1 MKQTPKTLA
10 SMVQDL
16 YGKGLHRKDARR
28 KTRTLKGSISLKVA
42 QEGRLLQVGAVT
54 GQKPL
59 GLSVV
64 YGKTVIT
71 RSAFD
76 SLEELAPDAYAS
88 AGVID
93 LGSLCQQWNSAAPG
107 LLDELDGEAD
117 AAEGIVRVCL
127 EYEGAVGALPL
138 GVAAIEI
145 AGTAGTLTRA
155 EVSESVD
162 AGSIAV
168 GEPLRFHRVLGK
180 AADTDLD
187 PLAGYEAHDGL
198 ARPYINKRGEL
209 VIAMNREI
217 RHNVT
222 LRTDATAVVAGNLR
236 LSGVAYSRSSRLTS
250 ARLLILGRRSG
261 QEFSGTVDLRII
273 EDQTRQ
279 RYGFGRYTWAA
290 EAALA
295 DVDWE
300 SIESTDNFDLYL
312 EFDIEG
318 VDEPKR
324 VRVARTPYAIRATT
338 RAGDF
343 TRDGKT
349 LVVNPYYTFKA
360 KATSLILEV
369 VDEASFKVL
378 RDFSPSRHLLGSR
391 GRKPVWLI
399 GELPY
404 KAQDNGYHF
413 FRYIR
418 ENHPEIDAYYVL
430 DLASPEYE
438 NVRPLGNVIGY
449 QSKDHFEIALAADRI
464 IGSHHPD
471 YLYPTRHPSFM
482 AKSRAGK
489 VFLQH
494 GVMGTKWMVPNYGKK
509 SAGFHTDLFCVSSD
523 RERSYIVKD
532 FGYDPGEVVVTGL
545 PRFDALFDT
554 DVPVEPRQVLIIP
567 TWRDWLQN
575 EEGFID
581 SDYFQQW
588 NDFLHDPALAKLV
601 RENQLELVFC
611 LHPNMQHLRSHFAG
625 APVRIVGQ
633 GEIDVQFLMKQSAAM
648 VTDYSSVGFDFSFLD
663 KPVHYFQFDRER
675 FLGNLGSHLD
685 LDRELPG
692 RIAFS
697 RESLVATL
705 EATVARG
712 MRMES
717 TYRDRASR
725 FIVARDRGHSSRVFE
740 AIRDMHLPK
749 LGVRSLRQS
758 ELAERAQNRF
768 RHSGRYFPLMK
779 RMQALVSRMPMDR
792 DLVVFEAGLGKQY
805 ADSPR
810 YIYEELL
817 RRGDTR
823 KKVWI
828 YSGPHEF
835 SDPSTTTVKRL
846 SPAYFWNLARAK
858 YWVVNQNLPF
868 YMTRR
873 KNGVYV
879 QTWHGTPLKRMLND
893 IEDIHGRDEGY
904 LDRVT
909 RAISQW
915 THLLSPSP
923 YATEAMRSAF
933 AYKGPVLELGYPRND
948 PLLRPESKVRAQE
961 IKTTLGIPEG
971 HKVVLYAPT
980 FRDDSSNG
988 KGRFT
993 FELPFDLESFN
1004 ERFGEDTV
1012 LLLRMHVLVS
1022 SGLKIPEELRGSII
1036 NVSAYPEIQD
1046 LYLASDVLITD
1057 YSSVFF
1063 DFALLRR
1070 PILFFAYD
1078 LDNYR
1083 DNLRGFYMDY
1093 EKELPGPIVTDEDQ
1107 LWSTLGSALKGE
1119 LVEAGPSDGFIA
1131 RFAPHDDGESAGRV
1145 VDEIF
1150 GRGAPVTQRSIL
1162 GGFGSRRKPR

>member
-10 SMVQDL
+10 GMVQDL
-16 YGKGLHRKDARR
+16 YGKRIHRKDAQR
-28 KTRTLKGSISLKVA
+28 KSRTLKGSLSLAVS
-42 QEGRLLQVGAVT
+42 QEGRFLRVHAATSQR
-54 GQKPL
+54 PL
-59 GLSVV
+59 GLSVLH
-64 YGKTVIT
+64 GKTVIE
-71 RSAFD
+71 RIAFD
-76 SLEELAPDAYAS
+76 SMEDAGAAGYLSTGAIDLASLCGQWNALAPVLVGEPEDDFD
-88 AGVID
+88 GV
-93 LGSLCQQWNSAAPG
+93 
-107 LLDELDGEAD
+107 DGV
-117 AAEGIVRVCL
+117 VRACL
-127 EYEGAVGALPL
+127 EYEGEIGALPL
-138 GVAAIEI
+138 GVAAVELD
-145 AGTAGTLTRA
+145 AVEGTLTRA
-155 EVSESVD
+155 EVNELVD
-162 AGSIAV
+162 EGSIEV
-168 GEPLRFHRVLGK
+168 GEPVRFHRVLGR
-180 AADTDLD
+180 AARTDLNS
-187 PLAGYEAHDGL
+187 LVGHEAPDGL
-198 ARPYINKRGEL
+198 ARPYVNKRGEL

-217 RHNVT
+217 RHSVK
-222 LRTDATAVVAGNLR
+222 LRTDAISVVAGNLK
-236 LSGVAYSRSSRLTS
+236 LSGVAYSRSSRLSS
-250 ARLLILGRRSG
+250 ARLLVLGRRSG
-261 QEFSGTVDLRII
+261 QEFTGAVDLRLMQ
-273 EDQTRQ
+273 EQTSLRN
-279 RYGFGRYTWAA
+279 GFGRYRWAA

-295 DVDWE
+295 DVDWDT
-300 SIESTDNFDLYL
+300 IESTDNFDLYL
-312 EFDIEG
+312 EFGIQG

-338 RAGDF
+338 RAGDV

-349 LVVNPYYTFKA
+349 LVVNPYYTFKG

-369 VDEASFKVL
+369 LDESSFKVL
-378 RDFSPSRHLLGSR
+378 QDFSPAKHLLASR

-413 FRYIR
+413 FRYVR
-418 ENHPEIDAYYVL
+418 ESHPEVDAYYVI
-430 DLASPEYE
+430 DKASPEFE
-438 NVRPLGNVIGY
+438 NVSRLGNVIGH
-449 QSKDHFEIALAADRI
+449 QSKEHFEIALAADRI
-464 IGSHHPD
+464 VGSHHPD
-471 YLYPTRHPSFM
+471 YLYPTRHPSFL

-509 SAGFHTDLFCVSSD
+509 SAGFQTDLFCVSSE
-523 RERSYIVKD
+523 REKSYIVKD

-545 PRFDALFDT
+545 PRFDALFDR
-554 DVPVEPRQVLIIP
+554 DVPVRPRQVLIIP
-567 TWRDWLQN
+567 TWRDWLQD
-575 EEGFID
+575 EGSFLE
-581 SDYFQQW
+581 SDYFQKW
-588 NDFLHDPALAKLV
+588 NEFLHDPALAGLV
-601 RENQLELVFC
+601 REHELELVFC
-611 LHPNMQHLRSHFAG
+611 LHPNMQHLRSFFTG

-633 GEIDVQFLMKQSAAM
+633 GEVDVQFLMKQSAAM
-648 VTDYSSVGFDFSFLD
+648 VTDYSSVGFDFGFLD
-663 KPVHYFQFDRER
+663 KPVHYFQFDRDR
-675 FLGNLGSHLD
+675 FLGKLGSHLD

-692 RIAFS
+692 RISFTREALL
-697 RESLVATL
+697 ESLAL
-705 EATVARG
+705 TVGR
-712 MRMES
+712 RMQMET
-717 TYRDRASR
+717 TYHDRASK

-740 AIRDMHLPK
+740 AIRDMHVPLVDIKDP
-749 LGVRSLRQS
+749 RES
-758 ELAERAQNRF
+758 ELADRAQERF
-768 RHSGRYFPLMK
+768 RNSRFYFPLMK
-779 RMQALVSRMPMDR
+779 RLQVLAGKLPMDN
-792 DLVVFEAGLGKQY
+792 DLVVFESGLGKQY

-810 YIYEELL
+810 YIYEEML

-828 YSGPHEF
+828 YSGTHGF
-835 SDPSTTTVKRL
+835 TDPNTTTVKRL

-858 YWVVNQNLPF
+858 YWVVNQNLPS

-893 IEDIHGRDEGY
+893 IEDIHGRDDGY

-909 RAISQW
+909 RAIGQW

-933 AYKGPVLELGYPRND
+933 AYTGPVLELGYPRND
-948 PLLRPESKVRAQE
+948 PLLRPESRVRAQE
-961 IKTTLGIPEG
+961 VKTTLGIPEG

-980 FRDDSSNG
+980 FRDDASNG

-993 FELPFDLESFN
+993 FELPFDLEAFD

-1022 SGLKIPEELRGSII
+1022 SGLRIPEELRGRIVD
-1036 NVSAYPEIQD
+1036 VSAYPEIQD

-1078 LDNYR
+1078 LENYR

-1107 LWSTLGSALKGE
+1107 LWAALGSALDGE
-1119 LVEAGPSDGFIA
+1119 LGQTGPSDEFIS

-1150 GRGAPVTQRSIL
+1150 GTGQPVTQRAFL
-1162 GGFGSRRKPR
+1162 NGFGSRRKPR

>member
-28 KTRTLKGSISLKVA
+28 KTRTLKGSVSLTVS
-42 QEGRLLQVGAVT
+42 QEGRFLQVSAVT
-54 GQKPL
+54 SQKPL
-59 GLSVV
+59 GLSVL

-71 RSAFD
+71 RSSID
-76 SLEELAPDAYAS
+76 SLEESGPDAFAS
-88 AGVID
+88 SGAID
-93 LGSLCQQWNSAAPG
+93 LELLCVRWNAEAPE
-107 LLDELDGEAD
+107 LLDEPDDE
-117 AAEGIVRVCL
+117 AAEGMVRVCL
-127 EYEGAVGALPL
+127 EYEGEVGALPL

-145 AGTAGTLTRA
+145 AGTEGTLTRA
-155 EVSESVD
+155 EVNESVD
-162 AGSIAV
+162 EGSVEV
-168 GEPLRFHRVLGK
+168 GEPVRFHRVVGR
-180 AADTDLD
+180 ASDTDLGV
-187 PLAGYEAHDGL
+187 LARHEARDGI

-217 RHNVT
+217 RHSVT
-222 LRTDATAVVAGNLR
+222 LRTDAISVVAGNLR
-236 LSGVAYSRSSRLTS
+236 LSGIAYSRSSRLAS
-250 ARLLILGRRSG
+250 ARLVVLGRRSG
-261 QEFSGTVDLRII
+261 QEFSGVVDLRLMQ
-273 EDQTRQ
+273 EQSRQ

-300 SIESTDNFDLYL
+300 IIETADNFDLHL
-312 EFDIEG
+312 EFTIEG
-318 VDEPKR
+318 VEEPKR

-349 LVVNPYYTFKA
+349 LVVNPYYTFKG

-378 RDFSPSRHLLGSR
+378 KDFSPSRHLLGGR

-413 FRYIR
+413 FRYVR
-418 ENHPEIDAYYVL
+418 ENHPEVDAYYVI

-438 NVRPLGNVIGY
+438 NVRQLGNVIGY
-449 QSKDHFEIALAADRI
+449 QSKEHFEIALAADRI

-471 YLYPTRHPSFM
+471 YLYPTRHPSFL

-509 SAGFHTDLFCVSSD
+509 SAGFQTDLFCVSSE
-523 RERSYIVKD
+523 REKSYIVKD
-532 FGYDPGEVVVTGL
+532 FGYEPGEVVVTGL
-545 PRFDALFDT
+545 PRFDALFNT
-554 DVPVEPRQVLIIP
+554 DVLVEPRQVLIIP

-575 EEGFID
+575 EEAFLE

-588 NDFLHDPALAKLV
+588 NEFLHDPELAKLV
-601 RENQLELVFC
+601 REYELELIFC
-611 LHPNMQHLRSHFAG
+611 LHPNMQHLRSFFAG
-625 APVRIVGQ
+625 APVRIVEQ
-633 GEIDVQFLMKQSAAM
+633 GEVDVQFLMKQSAAM

-663 KPVHYFQFDRER
+663 KPVHYFQFDRDR
-675 FLGNLGSHLD
+675 FLGKMGSHLD

-692 RIAFS
+692 RISFTREALM
-697 RESLVATL
+697 ESLALSVRRKMQMDT
-705 EATVARG
+705 
-712 MRMES
+712 
-717 TYRDRASR
+717 TYRDRASK
-725 FIVARDRGHSSRVFE
+725 FIVARDRTHSSRVFE
-740 AIRDMHLPK
+740 AVREMRLPLVDIKGPRD
-749 LGVRSLRQS
+749 S
-758 ELAERAQNRF
+758 ELIDRAQNRF
-768 RHSGRYFPLMK
+768 RNSRFYFPLMK
-779 RMQALVSRMPMDR
+779 RMQVLASRLPADN
-792 DLVVFEAGLGKQY
+792 DLVVFESGLGKQY

-810 YIYEELL
+810 YIYEELV
-817 RRGDTR
+817 RRGDPR
-823 KKVWI
+823 KKVWV
-828 YSGPHEF
+828 YTGTHAF
-835 SDPSTTTVKRL
+835 TDPNTTTVKRL
-846 SPAYFWNLARAK
+846 SPAYFWHLARAK
-858 YWVVNQNLPF
+858 YWVVNQNLPS

-893 IEDIHGRDEGY
+893 IDDIHGRDEGY

-909 RAISQW
+909 RAIGQW

-933 AYKGPVLELGYPRND
+933 AYQGPVLELGYPRND
-948 PLLRPESKVRAQE
+948 PLLRPEAGVRARE

-980 FRDDSSNG
+980 FRDDASNG

-993 FELPFDLESFN
+993 FELPFALESFN

-1022 SGLKIPEELRGSII
+1022 SGLQIPEELRGRIV

-1078 LDNYR
+1078 LENYR

-1107 LWSTLGSALKGE
+1107 LWRALRGALDGE
-1119 LVEAGPSDGFIA
+1119 LEESGPSDGFIA

-1150 GRGAPVTQRSIL
+1150 GGMPVTQRSIRS
-1162 GGFGSRRKPR
+1162 GFGSRRKPR